1 MTQNNRSNVIP
12 TGNVDSGIMLRHQP
26 GRLARRLTGLA
37 AATVVSLNAATAAD
51 RIDYSL
57 DIQPILSRNCFAC
70 HGPDAHDRKAGLRLD
85 TRAGATLEHD
95 GGSAIVPGDPDRS
108 QVLLRIN
115 HSDSSERMPPAE
127 SGKSLSTKEKDLLR
141 QWIANGANYSGHWAF
156 IKPTSPT
163 LPKLENDAWIRAD
176 LDRFVLAK
184 LNEHNLHPSPEA
196 DRTTL
201 LRRLSLDLIGLP
213 PTPAEIDTFVKD
225 ESPEAFEKQ
234 VERLLQSKHYGE
246 RWGRIWLDAA
256 RYADTDGYEKDKR
269 RTVWFYRDWV
279 INAFNRDLPYNQ
291 FIIEQV
297 AGDML
302 PKARQDQIV
311 ATGFLRNSML
321 NEEGGIDPEQFRMEA
336 MFDRMDALGKSILGM
351 TIQCSQCHN
360 HKYDPLTQTE
370 YYRLFAFLNNDHEAV
385 PVVYPEKELQQVK
398 SLRRQMR
405 AIETE
410 LRQRHPDWRKL
421 VEEWGAGIRAADKR
435 WQWLDIV
442 NIGNHAQRYEK
453 LSDGSL
459 LAAGY
464 SPPRLTGTFAHT
476 NKLENITAIRVEL
489 MTDPNLPGYGPGR
502 AYNGL
507 FALSEL
513 RVNIASQADPKK
525 KTKVVLTGA
534 ISDFDQPEAK
544 VAGRFVN
551 GDNDKRVTG
560 PAKYAIDG
568 NNNTAW
574 SNDRGPGR
582 RNSDTVAVFKFKQPV
597 GSKKGNVLYIDL
609 AQLHGGKSGNDFV
622 AQNMGRFRISVLTDA
637 KPQGTPLPQKIR
649 NLLARPAPKRST
661 AQWNTLFS
669 HWRTTRAEFAEANR
683 KIEALWKQWPE
694 GTTAY
699 AFQARQEGRA
709 TSILKRGDWLKP
721 EQTVEPG
728 VPAFLHQLPADAPP
742 NRLTFAR
749 WLASEES
756 PTTARAF
763 VNRVWQAY
771 FGRGIVTTPE
781 DFGVQ
786 GDPPSHPE
794 LLDWL
799 SVAFMKS
806 GWSIKQLH
814 RLIVHSATYRQ
825 SSRVTESRL
834 TKDPYNR
841 LLARGPRF
849 RIDAELVRDVTLAAS
864 GLLNRK
870 MGGPSIMTPAP
881 IFLFKAPASYGDFP
895 WVNETGTDKYRR
907 AVYTYRRRSTPYPAL
922 SVFDAPPGDFS
933 CVSRQRSNT
942 PLQALTTLNEP
953 LFMEAAQALALKT
966 LREGGRSSEA
976 RLRYAF
982 RRCVGRKPDALES
995 QALLKLLYQ
1004 QDTRFAKDGEAA
1016 WKLAAPDP
1024 EKLPS
1029 MPKGTTPGNLAA
1041 WTAVSRVLLNMD
1053 ETITKE

>member
-1 MTQNNRSNVIP
+1 MNAPINYVHLGTMSFRSISFYVRRATFLIATLLLSTP
-12 TGNVDSGIMLRHQP
+12 ADSE
-26 GRLARRLTGLA
+26 A
-37 AATVVSLNAATAAD
+37 AKPIS
-51 RIDYSL
+51 YSL

-70 HGPDAHDRKAGLRLD
+70 HGPDAHDRKAKLRLD
-85 TRAGATLEHD
+85 NLSGATSKRD
-95 GGSAIVPGDPDRS
+95 GSAAIVPGDSDRS
-108 QVLLRIN
+108 QLWQRIN
-115 HSDSSERMPPAE
+115 HSDIAERMPPE
-127 SGKSLSTKEKDLLR
+127 KTGKTLTKKEKQLLQ
-141 QWIANGANYSGHWAF
+141 QWIKEGADYAGHWAF
-156 IKPTSPT
+156 TKPASPA
-163 LPKLENDAWIRAD
+163 LPKLKHDGWIRSD
-176 LDRFVLAK
+176 LDRFVLEK
-184 LNEHNLHPSPEA
+184 LTENKLKPSPEA
-196 DRTTL
+196 DRTTM

-213 PTPAEIDTFVKD
+213 PTPEEIDAFLADK
-225 ESPEAFEKQ
+225 SPEAYRKQ
-234 VERLLQSKHYGE
+234 VDRLLNSKHYGE
-246 RWGRIWLDAA
+246 RWGRVWLDAA

-279 INAFNRDLPYNQ
+279 INAFNRDLPYNR

-297 AGDML
+297 AGDLL

-336 MFDRMDALGKSILGM
+336 MFDRMDALGKSILGL
-351 TIQCSQCHN
+351 TIQCSQCHS
-360 HKYDPLTQTE
+360 HKYDPLTHTE

-385 PVVYPEKELQQVK
+385 PVVYPAKELKQVK
-398 SLRRQMR
+398 SLRRKMR
-405 AIETE
+405 AIEAG
-410 LRQRHPDWRKL
+410 LKKQHPDWRERI
-421 VEEWGAGIRAADKR
+421 EEWGAAVRAEDER

-453 LSDGSL
+453 QSDGSL

-476 NKLENITAIRVEL
+476 NKLEDITALRIEL

-513 RVNIASQADPKK
+513 RVNIATQTAPKK
-525 KTKVVLTGA
+525 KTKVVLA
-534 ISDFDQPEAK
+534 EAMSDFDQPQAK
-544 VAGRFVN
+544 LEGRFVN
-551 GDNDKRVTG
+551 GDKDKRVTG
-560 PAKYAIDG
+560 PVKFAIDG
-568 NNNTAW
+568 DNNTAW
-574 SNDRGPGR
+574 GNDRGPGR
-582 RNSDTVAVFKFKQPV
+582 RNSDTVAIFKFKQPV
-597 GSKKGNVLYIDL
+597 GSKDGNVLYIDL
-609 AQLHGGKSGNDFV
+609 SQVHGGKSGNDFV
-622 AQNMGRFRISVLTDA
+622 AQNMGRFRISVMTGAMPA
-637 KPQGTPLPQKIR
+637 KTPIPTNIR
-649 NLLARPAPKRST
+649 ALLARPAKQRSAT
-661 AQWNTLFS
+661 QWNALFS
-669 HWRTTRAEFAEANR
+669 HWRTTNPDFAAANQ
-683 KIEALWKQWPE
+683 KIEALWKQWPQ

-699 AFQARQEGRA
+699 AFQAREEGRT
-709 TSILKRGDWLKP
+709 TSLLSRGDWLKP
-721 EQTVEPG
+721 GDEVEAG

-742 NRLTFAR
+742 NRLTLAN

-763 VNRVWQAY
+763 VNRIWQAY

-786 GDPPSHPE
+786 GDPPSHPA

-799 SVAFMKS
+799 SVEFMKS

-814 RLIVHSATYRQ
+814 RLIVSSATYRQ
-825 SSRVTESRL
+825 SSRVTPKL
-834 TKDPYNR
+834 LAKDPYNR
-841 LLARGPRF
+841 LLSRGPRF

-870 MGGPSIMTPAP
+870 MGGPSVMTPAP

-895 WVNETGTDKYRR
+895 WENEAGPDKYRR

-976 RLRYAF
+976 QMRYAF
-982 RRCVGRKPDALES
+982 RRCVGRRPDAVEFK
-995 QALLKLLYQ
+995 ALLNLLYSQ
-1004 QDTRFAKDGEAA
+1004 NRRFAKDPETAG
-1016 WKLAAPDP
+1016 KLASADP
-1024 EKLPS
+1024 ENLPEL
-1029 MPKGTTPGNLAA
+1029 PKSATLGNLAA

>member
-1 MTQNNRSNVIP
+1 MPLRSFSFAYFTI
-12 TGNVDSGIMLRHQP
+12 LLL
-26 GRLARRLTGLA
+26 LATGLQGA
-37 AATVVSLNAATAAD
+37 QPVS
-51 RIDYSL
+51 YSL

-70 HGPDAHDRKAGLRLD
+70 HGPDAHDRKAKLRLD
-85 TRAGATLEHD
+85 TLAGATAKRD
-95 GGSAIVPGDPDRS
+95 ASAAIVPGSPDQS
-108 QVLLRIN
+108 QLWQRIN
-115 HSDSSERMPPAE
+115 HSKAGERMPPE
-127 SGKSLSTKEKDLLR
+127 KTGKTLSSKEKQLLR
-141 QWIANGANYSGHWAF
+141 RWIVEGADYAGHWAF
-156 IKPTSPT
+156 AKPTSPA
-163 LPKLENDAWIRAD
+163 LPELKNDSWIRSD
-176 LDRFVLAK
+176 LDRFVLK
-184 LNEHNLHPSPEA
+184 RLHENDLKPSPEA

-213 PTPAEIDTFVKD
+213 PTPEEIDAFGADK
-225 ESPEAFEKQ
+225 SPDAYQKQ
-234 VERLLQSKHYGE
+234 VDRLLKSKHYGE

-279 INAFNRDLPYNQ
+279 INAFNRDLSYNQ

-297 AGDML
+297 AGDLL

-336 MFDRMDALGKSILGM
+336 MFDRMDALGKSILGL
-351 TIQCSQCHN
+351 TIQCSQCHS

-370 YYRLFAFLNNDHEAV
+370 YYRLFAYLNNDHEAV
-385 PVVYPEKELQQVK
+385 PVVYPAKELKLVK
-398 SLRRQMR
+398 SLRGKIR
-405 AIETE
+405 AIEAD
-410 LRQRHPDWRKL
+410 LQKQNPNWRERLEK
-421 VEEWGAGIRAADKR
+421 WGEGIRATDKQ
-435 WQWLDIV
+435 WQWLDV
-442 NIGNHAQRYEK
+442 ANIGNHAQRYEK
-453 LSDGSL
+453 QPDGSL

-476 NKLENITAIRVEL
+476 NHLENITAIRIEL

-513 RVNIASQADPKK
+513 RVNIASQAEPKK
-525 KTKVVLTGA
+525 KTKAVLTEA
-534 ISDFDQPEAK
+534 ASDFDQPQAK
-544 VAGRFVN
+544 LEGRFVN
-551 GDNDKRVTG
+551 GDKDKRVTG
-560 PAKYAIDG
+560 PAKFAIDG
-568 NNNTAW
+568 DNNTAW
-574 SNDRGPGR
+574 GNDRGAGR
-582 RNSDTVAVFKFKQPV
+582 RNSDTVAVFKFKQAV
-597 GSKKGNVLYIDL
+597 GSKQGNVLYIDL
-609 AQLHGGKSGNDFV
+609 SQIHGGKSGNDFV
-622 AQNMGRFRISVLTDA
+622 AQNMGRFRISVMTEA
-637 KPQGTPLPQKIR
+637 TPERMPIPKNIR
-649 NLLARPAPKRST
+649 DLLARPANKRSA
-661 AQWNTLFS
+661 AQWNTLFR
-669 HWRTTRAEFAEANR
+669 HWRTTVPEFSAANQN
-683 KIEALWKQWPE
+683 IEALWKQWPP

-699 AFQARQEGRA
+699 AFQARKERRA
-709 TSILKRGDWLKP
+709 TSILSRGDWLKP
-721 EQTVEPG
+721 EQEVEAG
-728 VPAFLHQLPADAPP
+728 VPIFLHQLPAAAPP
-742 NRLTFAR
+742 NRLTLAK

-763 VNRVWQAY
+763 VNRIWQAY

-786 GDPPSHPE
+786 GDPPSHPG

-799 SVAFMKS
+799 SVEFMKS
-806 GWSIKQLH
+806 DWSIKQLH
-814 RLIVHSATYRQ
+814 RLIVSSATYRQ
-825 SSRVTESRL
+825 SSRVTKQLL

-870 MGGPSIMTPAP
+870 MGGPSVMTPAP

-895 WVNETGTDKYRR
+895 WVNDTGPDKYRR

-976 RLRYAF
+976 RMRYAF
-982 RRCVGRKPDALES
+982 RRCVGRKPDALEFK
-995 QALLKLLYQ
+995 ALLNLLYKQ
-1004 QDTRFAKDGEAA
+1004 NSRFAKDPETA
-1016 WKLAAPDP
+1016 WKLASSVPDQKP
-1024 EKLPS
+1024 DL
-1029 MPKGTTPGNLAA
+1029 PKGTTAGNLAA
-1041 WTAVSRVLLNMD
+1041 WTAVARVLLNMD